1 MGKNN
6 RIDFACR
13 LGAGCDGDE
22 SVVSGGKGG
31 QGDST
36 ERETTEMGGHLGDD
50 VENQC
55 TGNSLEPVTV
65 TLERTPSNG
74 GYEA

>member
-1 MGKNN
+1 MGI
-6 RIDFACR
+6 RVWYQVGREDREIA
-13 LGAGCDGDE
+13 
-22 SVVSGGKGG
+22 
-31 QGDST
+31 Q
-36 ERETTEMGGHLGDD
+36 RETTEMGGHLGDD

>member
-1 MGKNN
+1 M
-6 RIDFACR
+6 
-13 LGAGCDGDE
+13 
-22 SVVSGGKGG
+22 VSGGKGG